1 MAISFVYQDDTTAT
15 LKTGHVPKFP
25 VVLMNLYC
33 CLNTN
38 GYGSDLFS
46 KTHKNLK
53 QLAQVRGIVG
63 SNYLCYLHE
72 DYLLCVCYLWSF
84 FFFFWLWWVFIAQGL
99 SLVAASRGYS
109 SFQCPGFS
117 LQWLLLLQSIG
128 PRACGLSSSG
138 SQVLEHRLSSCG
150 TRVQLLCGI
159 WNLLS
164 SGIEPLSPDFQS

>member
-25 VVLMNLYC
+25 VVLMNLCC

-72 DYLLCVCYLWSF
+72 DYLLCE
-84 FFFFWLWWVFIAQGL
+84 
-99 SLVAASRGYS
+99 
-109 SFQCPGFS
+109 
-117 LQWLLLLQSIG
+117 SIMLG
-128 PRACGLSSSG
+128 D
-138 SQVLEHRLSSCG
+138 
-150 TRVQLLCGI
+150 TKKKKKI
-159 WNLLS
+159 
-164 SGIEPLSPDFQS
+164 